1 MAGQSPLASVCSRQ
15 FPSAPLSLLL
25 FWPPRR
31 PAVFRQIT
39 LDRSSAWCST
49 AVNSSIRC
57 PAPFCSATVL
67 HPCYVDII
75 IQQAASEDL
84 KAILRLSET
93 QRARILLSGRPDRML
108 PSDRMLRDTRARV
121 LCPANTRLSKLP
133 PRVCGLVPLLLGPCR
148 AFTSDTHVHDE
159 HIRQTETM
167 RLRREV
173 KLTICPQMI

>member
-49 AVNSSIRC
+49 AVNSPIRC

-67 HPCYVDII
+67 DPYYVNVT
-75 IQQAASEDL
+75 QHAASEDL
-84 KAILRLSET
+84 KQHIMMT
-93 QRARILLSGRPDRML
+93 QRAHILLGGRPDRML

-159 HIRQTETM
+159 HIRQT
-167 RLRREV
+167 
-173 KLTICPQMI
+173 